1 MRIFV
6 IVFFLFWGTA
16 QATELTIGDK
26 ASFDVEIA
34 KSDEELKKGLMF
46 VKEMPEFSGM
56 LFDFRRFEGQ
66 GVAMWMKN
74 TYIPLDML
82 FLDCDMKIVSVY
94 ENAEPL
100 SLTRIE
106 SKRDFCYV
114 LEINGGKARE
124 LGLSVGDKALLRAK
138 K

>member
-6 IVFFLFWGTA
+6 IVFFLFLGEL
-16 QATELTIGDK
+16 QAAELTIVDK
-26 ASFDVEIA
+26 ASFDVKIA
-34 KSDEELKKGLMF
+34 RSDEELKKGLMF
-46 VKEMPEFSGM
+46 VKELPEFSGM

-82 FLDCDMKIVSVY
+82 FLDCDMKLVGVY

-106 SKRDFCYV
+106 SKRNFCYV
-114 LEINGGKARE
+114 VEINGGKARE
-124 LGLSVGDKALLRAK
+124 LRLSVGDKAVLRTK

>member
-6 IVFFLFWGTA
+6 IVFFLFLGEV
-16 QATELTIGDK
+16 QAAELTIGDK
-26 ASFDVEIA
+26 ASFDVKIA
-34 KSDEELKKGLMF
+34 RSDEELKKGLMF
-46 VKEMPEFSGM
+46 VKELPEFSGM

-82 FLDCDMKIVSVY
+82 FLDCDMKLVGVY

-114 LEINGGKARE
+114 VEINGGKARE
-124 LGLSVGDKALLRAK
+124 LRLAVGDKAVLRAK

>member
-6 IVFFLFWGTA
+6 IVFFLFLGEV
-16 QATELTIGDK
+16 QAAELTIGDK
-26 ASFDVEIA
+26 ASFDVKIA
-34 KSDEELKKGLMF
+34 RSDEELKKGLMF
-46 VKEMPEFSGM
+46 VKELPEFSGM

-82 FLDCDMKIVSVY
+82 FLDCDMKLVGVY

-106 SKRDFCYV
+106 SKRNFCYV
-114 LEINGGKARE
+114 VEINGGKARE
-124 LGLSVGDKALLRAK
+124 LRLSVGDKAVLRTK

>member
-6 IVFFLFWGTA
+6 IVFFLFLGEV
-16 QATELTIGDK
+16 QAAELKIGDK
-26 ASFDVEIA
+26 ASFDVAIA
-34 KSDEELKKGLMF
+34 RSDEELKKGLMF
-46 VKEMPEFSGM
+46 VKELPEFSGM

-82 FLDCDMKIVSVY
+82 FLDCDMKLVGVY

-114 LEINGGKARE
+114 VEINGGKARE
-124 LGLSVGDKALLRAK
+124 LRLAVGDKAVLRAK